1 MFRSKTP
8 SVKLS
13 IRRRVLDEI
22 CDECDRF
29 AVDET
34 GGRII
39 GTYQK
44 NSKGFEVQVLDVIG
58 AGPNAKRSP
67 TTFFQDGEYQEKVF
81 RAMEAKQ
88 PDIEHL
94 GNWHTH
100 HVNGLRTLSSG
111 DKATY
116 RRIVNHDRHN
126 TDFFYALLV
135 VEKTSDRNR
144 RYEMKHYVLL
154 RGGDSI
160 YEISDRDIEVVEDSG
175 VRRDVGEAATE
186 TTRPLHEMDFNSD
199 AKIERVKDQE
209 FFSEF
214 YPGLKAIF
222 PKSLGTLC
230 WKGSFPL
237 VDGSRA
243 EVVAMENL
251 ENREPSYSIAIAR
264 PILESAG
271 KVESYRDRSFKS
283 ARQAILHLERDL
295 NRELYLSKK
304 G

>member
-1 MFRSKTP
+1 MFRSKT
-8 SVKLS
+8 SNVKLS

-44 NSKGFEVQVLDVIG
+44 NNKGYEIQVLDVIG

-88 PDIEHL
+88 PEIEHL

-116 RRIVNHDRHN
+116 RRIVNHDSHN

-135 VEKTSDRNR
+135 VEKTSDRNQ

-160 YEISDRDIEVVEDSG
+160 YEIPDQDIEILEDLG
-175 VRRDVGEAATE
+175 VRCGDGEAATE
-186 TTRPLHEMDFNSD
+186 ITRPLYEMVSDPD

-237 VDGSRA
+237 VDGSQA
-243 EVVAMENL
+243 EVVAMENS
-251 ENREPSYSIAIAR
+251 EERQPSYSIAIAR
-264 PILESAG
+264 PILESPG
-271 KVESYRDRSFKS
+271 KVGSYKDRSFKS

-295 NRELYLSKK
+295 NRELYRSKK
-304 G
+304 E

>member
-1 MFRSKTP
+1 MFRSKT
-8 SVKLS
+8 SNVKLS

-34 GGRII
+34 GGRML
-39 GTYQK
+39 GTYKK
-44 NSKGFEVQVLDVIG
+44 NSKGYEIQVLDVIG

-81 RAMEAKQ
+81 RAIEAKQ
-88 PDIEHL
+88 PEIEHL

-116 RRIVNHDRHN
+116 RRIVNHDSHN

-135 VEKTSDRNR
+135 VEKASDRNR

-160 YEISDRDIEVVEDSG
+160 DEIPDRDIEIVEDSG
-175 VRRDVGEAATE
+175 VRLSDGGVATE
-186 TTRPLHEMDFNSD
+186 VTRPFHEMVSD
-199 AKIERVKDQE
+199 PDSKIERVKDQE

-237 VDGSRA
+237 ADGSQA
-243 EVVAMENL
+243 EVVAMENS
-251 ENREPSYSIAIAR
+251 EEREPSYSIAIAR

-271 KVESYRDRSFKS
+271 KVASYKDRSFKS

-295 NRELYLSKK
+295 NRELYRSKK
-304 G
+304 E